1 MLLGA
6 DAIGQTPI
14 GGLLAAT
21 AATSTVSL
29 ANDPRYTARWHH
41 NVRIKWG
48 NDPEPAPAVDPQPQA
63 VVPKVGVSPGIGN
76 FDRLAETPEVE
87 PIRIEAPDIAA
98 DVIRESAEAIQTRD
112 EAIRAARQARRLREH
127 QEAAARRA
135 ARLKLIEDEEQ
146 RAREIAAAARAAAEA
161 ERARL
166 AAEAAER
173 ERIRLELVGKLQFDP
188 QQSAARLD
196 KQLGEVSHHM
206 EAARAMLALQIEQ
219 IRNELAVSRNELAQL
234 RAEAAH
240 ARDEL
245 KRVQNN
251 LIAVQAASE
260 LLFSGD

>member
-6 DAIGQTPI
+6 DAIGETPI

-29 ANDPRYTARWHH
+29 ANDPRYTARRHH

-63 VVPKVGVSPGIGN
+63 VVPKAGVSPGIGN
-76 FDRLAETPEVE
+76 FDRLAEALEVE

-98 DVIRESAEAIQTRD
+98 DVVRLAQPPRAREENLRQVRAE
-112 EAIRAARQARRLREH
+112 RQARRLREH
-127 QEAAARRA
+127 QEAQARRA
-135 ARLKLIEDEEQ
+135 ARLKLIEEQEQ
-146 RAREIAAAARAAAEA
+146 RDREIAEA

-173 ERIRLELVGKLQFDP
+173 ERIRRELVGKLQFDP